1 MLTKERILQ
10 MVNYSGDLL
19 AATISF
25 GVNQKW
31 QTSLTIVPKAPKKLP
46 EELKKTIKKIER
58 YDLEIDYQNT
68 KNLLALI
75 LSSKLGIVNNR
86 NIKLINRYNKDE
98 LAQLKESLNLILDD
112 NYGKIYNIKKEEI
125 DNITSAYTIMN
136 INQINYG
143 KFRHI
148 NQNTEEDQEQTT
160 EESTLESVSTKLEE
174 ITEELR
180 EMIEKNDNIAK
191 NYIKIAN
198 DLFLIDALNKEI
210 KRLSVEE
217 DKVIPFVAINNIL
230 KSLQIITRNHIPESL
245 SKITMPI
252 QINVKTFITKK
263 NENKPTLLIERNFI
277 LPKIVLSKLQESL
290 TIYNAFKE
298 KSDLIRLDYEDK
310 SILIEHDIKN
320 QRTKFTVLG
329 KKKATVIE
337 LKDRGID
344 IIYNSIINAVA
355 NNYSNNGV
363 VLGTGESEEDAE
375 FYKNTIQIY
384 EKSEISDKPYVV
396 YFEKYKVEMSK
407 EELLEFAM
415 YINNGQSINQ
425 SLIWYSFIYFYCQN
439 LTPS

>member
-1 MLTKERILQ
+1 MYSKERVLQ
-10 MVNYSGDLL
+10 MANYSGDLL
-19 AATISF
+19 TATISF

-31 QTSLTIVPKAPKKLP
+31 QTTLTIVPKPPKKLT
-46 EELKKTIKKIER
+46 EELKKTVKKIER
-58 YDLEIDYQNT
+58 YDFEIEYQNT

-98 LAQLKESLNLILDD
+98 LNNLKESLNLILDD

-125 DNITSAYTIMN
+125 DSITSAYTTMN

-143 KFRHI
+143 KFRHP
-148 NQNTEEDQEQTT
+148 NQNTEENQEQST
-160 EESTLESVSTKLEE
+160 EESVLDLVSTKLEE
-174 ITEELR
+174 IAEELR
-180 EMIEKNDNIAK
+180 EIIEKNDNTAK

-198 DLFLIDALNKEI
+198 DIFLIDTLNKEI

-217 DKVIPFVAINNIL
+217 DKIIPFIAINNIL

-263 NENKPTLLIERNFI
+263 DESKPTLLIERNFI
-277 LPKIVLSKLQESL
+277 LPKLILSKLQESL
-290 TIYNAFKE
+290 TIYNTFKE
-298 KSDLIRLDYEDK
+298 KSELIRLDYEDK
-310 SILIEHDIKN
+310 SILIEHDPKN

-329 KKKATVIE
+329 KKKATSIE

-344 IIYNSIINAVA
+344 LIYNSIINAVA

-363 VLGTGESEEDAE
+363 IIGTGESEEDAE

-384 EKSEISDKPYVV
+384 EKSEISDKPYVI

-425 SLIWYSFIYFYCQN
+425 I
-439 LTPS
+439 

>member
-1 MLTKERILQ
+1 MLTKEKILQ
-10 MVNYSGDLL
+10 MANYSGDLL
-19 AATISF
+19 TATIAF

-58 YDLEIDYQNT
+58 YDFEIEYQNT

-98 LAQLKESLNLILDD
+98 LNQLKESLNLILD
-112 NYGKIYNIKKEEI
+112 NNFGKIYNIKKEEI
-125 DNITSAYTIMN
+125 DSITSAYTIMN

-143 KFRHI
+143 KFRYL
-148 NQNTEEDQEQTT
+148 NQNTEENQEQAT
-160 EESTLESVSTKLEE
+160 EESVLDSVSTKLEE
-174 ITEELR
+174 IAEELR
-180 EMIEKNDNIAK
+180 NMIEKNDNIAK

-198 DLFLIDALNKEI
+198 DIFLTDALNKEI

-263 NENKPTLLIERNFI
+263 DQPKPVLLIERNFI
-277 LPKIVLSKLQESL
+277 LPKLVLSKLQESL
-290 TIYNAFKE
+290 TIYNTFKE
-298 KSDLIRLDYEDK
+298 KSELIRLDYEDK
-310 SILIEHDIKN
+310 SILIEHDMKN
-320 QRTKFTVLG
+320 QRTKFTILG
-329 KKKATVIE
+329 KKKAVSIE

-384 EKSEISDKPYVV
+384 EKSEISDKCYVV

-407 EELLEFAM
+407 EELLEFGV

-425 SLIWYSFIYFYCQN
+425 I
-439 LTPS
+439 

>member
-1 MLTKERILQ
+1 MYSKERVLQ
-10 MVNYSGDLL
+10 MANYSGDLL

-31 QTSLTIVPKAPKKLP
+31 QTTLTIVPKAPKKLP
-46 EELKKTIKKIER
+46 EDLKKTIRKIER
-58 YDLEIDYQNT
+58 YDFEIEYQNT

-98 LAQLKESLNLILDD
+98 LNNLKESLNLILDD

-125 DNITSAYTIMN
+125 DSITSAYTIMN

-143 KFRHI
+143 KFRHL
-148 NQNTEEDQEQTT
+148 NQNTEENQEQST
-160 EESTLESVSTKLEE
+160 EESVLESVSTKLEE
-174 ITEELR
+174 IAEELR
-180 EMIEKNDNIAK
+180 EIIEKSDNTAK

-198 DLFLIDALNKEI
+198 DIFLIDTLNKEI

-263 NENKPTLLIERNFI
+263 DENKPTLLIERNFI
-277 LPKIVLSKLQESL
+277 LPKLILSKLQESL
-290 TIYNAFKE
+290 TIYNTFKE
-298 KSDLIRLDYEDK
+298 KSELIRLDYEDK
-310 SILIEHDIKN
+310 SILIEHDPKN
-320 QRTKFTVLG
+320 QRTKFTILG
-329 KKKATVIE
+329 KKKATSID
-337 LKDRGID
+337 LKDKGAD
-344 IIYNSIINAVA
+344 LIYNSIINAVG

-363 VLGTGESEEDAE
+363 ILGTGESEEDAE

-425 SLIWYSFIYFYCQN
+425 I
-439 LTPS
+439 

>member
-1 MLTKERILQ
+1 
-10 MVNYSGDLL
+10 MVNYSGDLST
-19 AATISF
+19 ATISF
-25 GVNQKW
+25 GVGQKW
-31 QTSLTIVPKAPKKLP
+31 QALLTIVPKASKKLP

-58 YDLEIDYQNT
+58 YDFEIDYQNT

-75 LSSKLGIVNNR
+75 MSSKLGIINTR

-98 LAQLKESLNLILDD
+98 LNNLKESLKLVLD
-112 NYGKIYNIKKEEI
+112 NNHGEIYSIKKEEI
-125 DNITSAYTIMN
+125 DSITSAFAVMN

-148 NQNTEEDQEQTT
+148 NNTEENQEQAT
-160 EESTLESVSTKLEE
+160 EEQSTLESASIKLEE
-174 ITEELR
+174 IVEELR
-180 EMIEKNDNIAK
+180 EMIQKNDNIAK
-191 NYIKIAN
+191 NYNKIAN
-198 DLFLIDALNKEI
+198 DIFLLDTLNKEI

-230 KSLQIITRNHIPESL
+230 KSLQVITRNHIPESL

-252 QINVKTFITKK
+252 QINVKTFINKA
-263 NENKPTLLIERNFI
+263 NEPKPTLLIERNFI
-277 LPKIVLSKLQESL
+277 LPKLILSKLQESL

-298 KSDLIRLDYEDK
+298 KSELIRLDYEDK
-310 SILIEHDIKN
+310 SILIEHDPKN
-320 QRTKFTVLG
+320 QKTKFTILG
-329 KKKATVIE
+329 KKKATLIE

-344 IIYNSIINAVA
+344 VIYNSIINAVS
-355 NNYSNNGV
+355 NNHSNNGV
-363 VLGTGESEEDAE
+363 VIGTGESEEDAE

-407 EELLEFAM
+407 EELLEFAV

-425 SLIWYSFIYFYCQN
+425 I
-439 LTPS
+439 